1 MQVRQQQQI
10 FPVQITTEN
19 RNKYLIYMDK
29 QQHRTV
35 ALFIQYICQELQIQ
49 QWNFHALAYEDAPD
63 RAVETTQALKENDK
77 LLLQKKAQPT
87 CAAPPP
93 QTALPPMVKT
103 QPGYPLAP
111 PLAPPLAHP
120 ASSYGRPFTPQ
131 LSGLLH
137 GQARPGFPNIARPNL
152 PPMGQP
158 PTRDPDLPGFIPM
171 VPGLPAP
178 NAIRDKN
185 YLQSF
190 DNQEAV
196 VETPNFIAFANNT
209 GIIEDREL
217 MVNKVKQIAVQRGF
231 RLVIPNGRLEN
242 KILL

>member
-1 MQVRQQQQI
+1 
-10 FPVQITTEN
+10 VQITTEN

-77 LLLQKKAQPT
+77 LLLQKQAQPT
-87 CAAPPP
+87 CAAPSAPDRPP
-93 QTALPPMVKT
+93 PWSRPSPATPRA
-103 QPGYPLAP
+103 A
-111 PLAPPLAHP
+111 LAPPLAHP
-120 ASSYGRPFTPQ
+120 ASSYGRPFAPQ

-152 PPMGQP
+152 PPWASP
-158 PTRDPDLPGFIPM
+158 PPATPTSPASSPWSPASPLPTPSATRTTSSPSTTRRPSS
-171 VPGLPAP
+171 
-178 NAIRDKN
+178 RH
-185 YLQSF
+185 
-190 DNQEAV
+190 
-196 VETPNFIAFANNT
+196 PNFIAFANNT